1 MPPSSLAT
9 SALPVSFQEHEDSKW
24 GHLTA
29 AVMVVGG
36 GRLSDSLR
44 QQLGACGWTVCLCGI
59 ALECI
64 CGEGTVGDK
73 TGCFFGGWG
82 GDLGGIMA

>member
-36 GRLSDSLR
+36 GAFQTASVSSWGHVAGLCAFVALLWNAFAGRGPSGTR
-44 QQLGACGWTVCLCGI
+44 QVVF
-59 ALECI
+59 LE
-64 CGEGTVGDK
+64 
-73 TGCFFGGWG
+73 GGVETWEV
-82 GDLGGIMA
+82 